1 MAHKHLRYFDA
12 MFRILRALA
21 GLVLFA
27 ELPVPL
33 YWLILHP
40 GAGFWRRRLRAAFW
54 IAGLTAWTVGGV
66 LLFLFR
72 KELLASTPPR
82 VWQIAAGLSL
92 IAVEFFAFLIV
103 ERQLGTRRLVGHAE
117 LTRGGELET
126 SGLYARIR
134 HPRYAAMFCAM
145 LGACL
150 IAGTP
155 RLWLVAAVWWFVQLG
170 VIALEEREM
179 MGRFGPAY
187 AEYRRRV
194 PAFLPFHLWP
204 RDG

>member
-1 MAHKHLRYFDA
+1 
-12 MFRILRALA
+12 MFRLLRVFA

-40 GAGFWRRRLRAAFW
+40 GAKFWRAHLRAAFW
-54 IAGLTAWTVGGV
+54 FAGLTAWTVGGV
-66 LLFLFR
+66 LLVHYR
-72 KELLASTPPR
+72 AILLTEVPPR
-82 VWQIAAGLSL
+82 AWRIALGLPL
-92 IAVEFFAFLIV
+92 IAIEFYTLRKV

-117 LTRGGELET
+117 LTQSGELET

-134 HPRYAAMFCAM
+134 HPRYTAMFCAV

-150 IAGTP
+150 VAGTP
-155 RLWLVAAVWWFVQLG
+155 LLWLVAAAWWLVQLG

-179 MGRFGPAY
+179 AARFGAPY

-194 PAFLPFHLWP
+194 PAFLPIRP
-204 RDG
+204 RLR

>member
-1 MAHKHLRYFDA
+1 MHLRYFDA
-12 MFRILRALA
+12 MFRILRAFA

-40 GAGFWRRRLRAAFW
+40 GARYWRNHLRAAFW
-54 IAGLTAWTVGGV
+54 CAGLTAWTAGGV
-66 LLFLFR
+66 LLYLYR
-72 KELLASTPPR
+72 GELLVSAPPR
-82 VWQIAAGLSL
+82 AWRIAAGLLL
-92 IAVEFFAFLIV
+92 IAVESYILWKV
-103 ERQLGTRRLVGHAE
+103 SRQLGARRLVGHAE
-117 LTRGGELET
+117 LTQSGQLET

-150 IAGTP
+150 VAGRP
-155 RLWLVAAVWWFVQLG
+155 RLWLVAAVWWLVQLG

-179 MGRFGPAY
+179 ASRFGSAY

-194 PAFLPFHLWP
+194 PSFFPFRRRLPQ
-204 RDG
+204 D

>member
-1 MAHKHLRYFDA
+1 MARKHLRYFDA

-40 GAGFWRRRLRAAFW
+40 SAGFWRRHLRAAFW
-54 IAGLTAWTVGGV
+54 IAGLGSWTVGGV
-66 LLFLFR
+66 LLFLYR
-72 KELLASTPPR
+72 EELLASTPPR
-82 VWQIAAGLSL
+82 AWQIAVGFSL
-92 IAVEFFAFLIV
+92 IAVEFFTFLLV

-126 SGLYARIR
+126 SGLYSRIR

-150 IAGTP
+150 IGGTP
-155 RLWLVAAVWWFVQLG
+155 RLWLVAAVWWLVQLG

-179 MGRFGPAY
+179 MCRFGPAY

-194 PAFLPFHLWP
+194 PAFLPFRLRP
-204 RDG
+204 R